1 MADQAL
7 QIAQGAGGLYVRF
20 VEGPTVGGHPTLIP
34 YHQSLDGGPSWTP
47 SRKFTTSADMT
58 TAADITDAPDSGLKV
73 VADDIL
79 VSSNVAMEFTIQE
92 ETSAT
97 VLASVFLPT
106 NGTVQITLRDGI
118 KAAVADKKLQG
129 KASIAG
135 NVRITCCW
143 HSEA

>member
-1 MADQAL
+1 MADQAI
-7 QIAQGAGGLYVRF
+7 QFSQGAGGLYTRMA
-20 VEGPTVGGHPTLIP
+20 EGPSVGGHSTLIP

-47 SRKFTTSADMT
+47 SRKYTTSADMT
-58 TAADITDAPDSGLKV
+58 TAADITNAPDSGLKV

-92 ETSAT
+92 ESSGT
-97 VLASVFLPT
+97 VFASVFVPT

>member
-1 MADQAL
+1 MTDEAIQFTE
-7 QIAQGAGGLYVRF
+7 GTGGKYARMLT
-20 VEGPTVGGHPTLIP
+20 GPTVDGHNTVIP
-34 YHQSLDGGPSWTP
+34 YHDSLDGGPSWTH
-47 SRKFTTSADMT
+47 SRKFVASANMTTS
-58 TAADITDAPDSGLKV
+58 ADITDAPTSGQKI

-79 VSSNVAMEFTIQE
+79 ISSNVAMEFTIQE

-97 VLASVFLPT
+97 VFASVFLPT
-106 NGTVQITLRDGI
+106 NGTVQITLRDGL

>member
-1 MADQAL
+1 M
-7 QIAQGAGGLYVRF
+7 GA
-20 VEGPTVGGHPTLIP
+20 GPTVDGHGTLIP

-47 SRKFTTSADMT
+47 ARKYTTSANMT
-58 TAADITDAPDSGLKV
+58 TAADITNAPESGLKI

-79 VSSNVAMEFTIQE
+79 ISSNVALEFTIQE

-97 VLASVFLPT
+97 VLASVFIPT
-106 NGTVQITLRDGI
+106 NGTVQLTLRDGI